1 MQQKLFNLPVLKRCI
16 KCGVEKPANVK
27 YFQKRSDVKDG
38 LISTCKECA
47 SQYQK
52 KYYEDNPEK
61 VKARSKKHYEDNP
74 EKYKARHKKWRKAN
88 PEKVKA
94 ARKKWQKANPEKC
107 RANAKKYQKANP
119 EKVKANDKKWQKA
132 NPEKYK
138 AAMKKYRKANPEKCK
153 KYQID
158 FHKRKLAK
166 FANLFD
172 LSKSDMR
179 MAKTIWSTE
188 IRQAKLCAI
197 CNQKAVHA
205 HHIIHASKYP
215 SLSLNPNN
223 GIPLCREHH
232 AEAHLFDP
240 FANLIRKGT
249 RYIT

>member
-52 KYYEDNPEK
+52 KYYED
-61 VKARSKKHYEDNP
+61 
-74 EKYKARHKKWRKAN
+74 N